1 MEDRRSGFANRA
13 ARQHGYSL
21 LELLVAGTIVAVFLQ
36 ATAGGSLHDLIT
48 RNKRQVA
55 VQELMRLIQY
65 SRSEA
70 IHRQERVTLCA
81 LDASG
86 MCAGNWSGRDVAVFV
101 DRDGDQRVQPAE
113 ALQRSTWPQSRGE
126 LLWRAALRYPAV
138 TFTPQGA
145 ALQNGSF
152 VLCQHDGDRSADVVL
167 SINRGGR
174 PYINTTRRRSC

>member
-1 MEDRRSGFANRA
+1 MEERRRGRA
-13 ARQHGYSL
+13 APATGQAGYSL
-21 LELLVAGTIVAVFLQ
+21 LELLVVGTIVAVFLQ
-36 ATAGGSLHDLIT
+36 ATAGGSLHGLIT

-55 VQELMRLIQY
+55 VQELMRLLQY

-86 MCAGNWSGRDVAVFV
+86 KCTGTWGGRDVAVFT

-152 VLCQHDGDRSADVVL
+152 VLCQDDGDRSADMVL

-174 PYINTTRRRSC
+174 PYINSTRRRSC